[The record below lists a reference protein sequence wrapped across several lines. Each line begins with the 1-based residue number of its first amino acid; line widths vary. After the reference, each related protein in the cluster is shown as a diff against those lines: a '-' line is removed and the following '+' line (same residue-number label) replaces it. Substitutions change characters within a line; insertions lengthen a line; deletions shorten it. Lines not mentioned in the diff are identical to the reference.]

1 MRSKRWIVFKI
12 LIYQTILMR
21 NQFCGCATWTEEEP
35 NIDLYVTGSNSRM
48 LSMDILTE
56 FKDRGE
62 EIRVN
67 PLTYDEFVSAYQGGS
82 RLAWTEFMMYG
93 VCPL

>member
-1 MRSKRWIVFKI
+1 MDVLLGLK
-12 LIYQTILMR
+12 
-21 NQFCGCATWTEEEP
+21 EEP

-48 LSMDILTE
+48 LSMDIPTE

-67 PLTYDEFVSAYQGGS
+67 PLTYDEFVSGIS
-82 RLAWTEFMMYG
+82 RGQSIGLDRVYDVWGYAL
-93 VCPL
+93 CDA